1 LPNISL
7 KVLEIQELSVRLFRH
22 EVCFINWKK
31 GARRMLGLRQ
41 KLSLGFGGLL
51 LIILMIGIQS
61 ILHLTQLG
69 PAIDVI
75 LRENYRSVIACQ
87 DMKEAIERM
96 DSGMLFIFLGEKQ
109 KGTELIQKN
118 EAVFEKAL
126 QAELNNITLP
136 EEGKKAHHLQD
147 LFKRYQA
154 TLHEMQGMKTSAN
167 QQRDAYFSKLFSL
180 FVQIKETADE
190 ILQMNQKSMS
200 DANNLARRS
209 AASAKRR
216 MYILLFAGML
226 VAVGFVFFTGRWILR
241 PIRRLIRSA
250 EEIKQGNLELV
261 VQSDSRDEIGQ
272 LSVAFNEMASALRE
286 SRRSDQTRL
295 TRIQRAT
302 EQTFNSLPDAVAIVD
317 PGGKV
322 DVATETA
329 RNVFELKPGKQVRG
343 LPSRWMDEIFTEALR
358 TGRTIQPSGE
368 QRVIQHFVNGEEHY
382 FRPEAIPILGRD
394 MQPTGVVLVLQD
406 VTQERKQEELKR
418 GVISTVSH
426 QLKSP
431 LTSIRMAIHL
441 LLEEKIGSLTPKQME
456 LLVAARE
463 DSDRLHSI
471 LNNLLDISRIESGKV
486 EMNFRKVS
494 PHSMVFEALEPFQ
507 MDFKD
512 RNVTLGMELQD
523 DLPEVWADTA
533 RMNHVFANLLS
544 NALRYTPPGGKVTVL
559 GKADEEWVQFSVSDS
574 GKGIP
579 SQYLARVFE
588 QFFRVPDQGA
598 ETGAGLGLAIVK
610 EIVEAHGGTVKV
622 ESRLGEGSTFTFT
635 LKRADLGSKE
645 EIHS

>member
-1 LPNISL
+1 
-7 KVLEIQELSVRLFRH
+7 
-22 EVCFINWKK
+22 
-31 GARRMLGLRQ
+31 MLGLRQ

-51 LIILMIGIQS
+51 LIILIIGIQS
-61 ILHLTQLG
+61 ISHLTQLG
-69 PAIDVI
+69 QSIDVI

-87 DMKEAIERM
+87 EMKESLERM
-96 DSGMLFIFLGEKQ
+96 DSGILFVLLGEKE

-118 EAVFEKAL
+118 EAAFEKAL
-126 QAELNNITLP
+126 RAELNNITLP
-136 EEGKKAHHLQD
+136 EEGRKAHHLQD
-147 LFKRYQA
+147 LFKRHQA
-154 TLHEMQGMKTSAN
+154 TLHEMQGTGTPIHQK
-167 QQRDAYFSKLFSL
+167 RDTYFSKLLPL
-180 FVQIKETADE
+180 FLQIKETADE
-190 ILQMNQKSMS
+190 ILQMNQKNMN

-209 AASAKRR
+209 AASAKRQ
-216 MYILLFAGML
+216 MYILLLAGMF
-226 VAVGFVFFTGRWILR
+226 VAVGFVLFTGRWILR
-241 PIRRLIRSA
+241 PINRLIRSA

-272 LSVAFNEMASALRE
+272 LSEAFNEMASALRE
-286 SRRSDQTRL
+286 SRRSDQTKL
-295 TRIQRAT
+295 TRIQHAT

-329 RNVFELKPGKQVRG
+329 RNVFELKPGKQIRG

-358 TGRTIQPSGE
+358 TGRTIVPSGE

-382 FRPEAIPILGRD
+382 FRPEAIPILDRD

-441 LLEEKIGSLTPKQME
+441 LLEEKIGSLTPKQTE

-471 LNNLLDISRIESGKV
+471 LINLLDISRIESGKV
-486 EMNFRKVS
+486 QMSFRRVS
-494 PHSMVFEALEPFQ
+494 SHSMVFEALEPFQ

-512 RNVTLGMELQD
+512 RNVTLGTELQD

-533 RMNHVFANLLS
+533 RMGHVFANLLS
-544 NALRYTPPGGKVTVL
+544 NALRYTPAGGKVTAL

-574 GKGIP
+574 GRGIP
-579 SQYLARVFE
+579 SQYLARIFE
-588 QFFRVPDQGA
+588 QFFRVPDQGT

-635 LKRADLGSKE
+635 LRRADRVDAQS
-645 EIHS
+645 

>member
-1 LPNISL
+1 
-7 KVLEIQELSVRLFRH
+7 
-22 EVCFINWKK
+22 
-31 GARRMLGLRQ
+31 MLGLRQ

-51 LIILMIGIQS
+51 LIILIIGIQS
-61 ILHLTQLG
+61 ISHLTQLG
-69 PAIDVI
+69 QSIDII

-87 DMKEAIERM
+87 EMKESLERM
-96 DSGMLFIFLGEKQ
+96 DSGILFVLLGEKE

-118 EAVFEKAL
+118 EAAFERAL

-136 EEGKKAHHLQD
+136 EEGRKAHHLQD
-147 LFKRYQA
+147 LFKRYQT
-154 TLHEMQGMKTSAN
+154 TLHEMQGLGTPVHQK
-167 QQRDAYFSKLFSL
+167 RDAYFSRLFTL

-190 ILQMNQKSMS
+190 ILQMNQKNMS

-209 AASAKRR
+209 AASARR
-216 MYILLFAGML
+216 QMYILLLAGML
-226 VAVGFVFFTGRWILR
+226 VAVGFVLFTGRWILR
-241 PIRRLIRSA
+241 PINRLIRSA

-261 VQSDSRDEIGQ
+261 VESDSRDEIGQ
-272 LSVAFNEMASALRE
+272 LSEAFNEMALALRE

-329 RNVFELKPGKQVRG
+329 RNVFELKPGKQIRG

-358 TGRTIQPSGE
+358 TGRMIMPKGE

-382 FRPEAIPILGRD
+382 FRPEAIPILDRD
-394 MQPTGVVLVLQD
+394 IQPTGVVLVLQD

-441 LLEEKIGSLTPKQME
+441 LLEERIGSLTPKQAE

-512 RNVTLGMELQD
+512 RNVTLGTELQD

-559 GKADEEWVQFSVSDS
+559 GKTDEEWVRFSISDS

-579 SQYLARVFE
+579 SQYLARIFE
-588 QFFRVPDQGA
+588 QFFRVPDQGT

-635 LKRADLGSKE
+635 LRRADRVSE
-645 EIHS
+645 VNSQT

>member
-1 LPNISL
+1 
-7 KVLEIQELSVRLFRH
+7 V
-22 EVCFINWKK
+22 
-31 GARRMLGLRQ
+31 LGLRQ

-51 LIILMIGIQS
+51 LIILIIGIQS
-61 ILHLTQLG
+61 ISHLTQLG
-69 PAIDVI
+69 QSIDVI

-87 DMKEAIERM
+87 EMKESLERM
-96 DSGMLFIFLGEKQ
+96 DSGTLFFLLGEKA

-118 EAVFEKAL
+118 EAAFEKAL

-136 EEGKKAHHLQD
+136 KEGEKAHHLQD
-147 LFKRYQA
+147 LFKQYKV
-154 TLHEMQGMKTSAN
+154 TLHEMQGIKTLAN
-167 QQRDAYFSKLFSL
+167 QQRHTYFNNLLPS

-190 ILQMNQKSMS
+190 ILQMNQKNMS

-209 AASAKRR
+209 AASAKRQ
-216 MYILLFAGML
+216 MYILLLAGML
-226 VAVGFVFFTGRWILR
+226 VAVGFVLFTGRWILR

-261 VQSDSRDEIGQ
+261 VQSDSHDEIGQ
-272 LSVAFNEMASALRE
+272 LSEAFNEMALALRE

-329 RNVFELKPGKQVRG
+329 RNVFELKPGKRIQG
-343 LPSRWMDEIFTEALR
+343 LPSRWMDEILTEALR
-358 TGRTIQPSGE
+358 TGRTIMPKGE

-431 LTSIRMAIHL
+431 LTSIRMAIYL
-441 LLEEKIGSLTPKQME
+441 LLEEKIGSLTPKQTE

-512 RNVTLGMELQD
+512 RNVALGTELSD
-523 DLPEVWADTA
+523 DLPEVWVDTA

-579 SQYLARVFE
+579 TQYLARIFE

-610 EIVEAHGGTVKV
+610 EIVEAHGGTIKV

-635 LKRADLGSKE
+635 LKRADLASKE

>member
-1 LPNISL
+1 
-7 KVLEIQELSVRLFRH
+7 
-22 EVCFINWKK
+22 
-31 GARRMLGLRQ
+31 MLGLRQ

-51 LIILMIGIQS
+51 LIILCIGIQS
-61 ILHLTQLG
+61 ISHLTQLG
-69 PAIDVI
+69 QSIDVI

-87 DMKEAIERM
+87 EMKESLERM
-96 DSGMLFIFLGEKQ
+96 DSGVLFVLLGEKE

-118 EAVFEKAL
+118 EATFKKAL
-126 QAELNNITLP
+126 QAELDNITLP
-136 EEGKKAHHLQD
+136 EEGRKAHHLQD
-147 LFKRYQA
+147 LFKQYQA
-154 TLHEMQGMKTSAN
+154 TLHEMQGLKTSAN

-190 ILQMNQKSMS
+190 ILQMNQKNMS

-209 AASAKRR
+209 AASAKRQ
-216 MYILLFAGML
+216 MYILLLAGML
-226 VAVGFVFFTGRWILR
+226 VAVGFVLFTGRWILR

-272 LSVAFNEMASALRE
+272 LSEAFNEMALALRE

-329 RNVFELKPGKQVRG
+329 RNVFELKPGKQIRG

-441 LLEEKIGSLTPKQME
+441 LLEEKIGSLTPKQTE

-486 EMNFRKVS
+486 QMNIRKVS
-494 PHSMVFEALEPFQ
+494 PHSMVFEALEPFHA
-507 MDFKD
+507 DFKD
-512 RNVTLGMELQD
+512 RCVTLGTEVPD

-533 RMNHVFANLLS
+533 RIGHVFANLLS

-559 GKADEEWVQFSVSDS
+559 GRADEEWVQFSVSDT

-579 SQYLARVFE
+579 NQYLASIFE

-645 EIHS
+645 EVHS

>member
-1 LPNISL
+1 
-7 KVLEIQELSVRLFRH
+7 
-22 EVCFINWKK
+22 
-31 GARRMLGLRQ
+31 
-41 KLSLGFGGLL
+41 
-51 LIILMIGIQS
+51 
-61 ILHLTQLG
+61 
-69 PAIDVI
+69 
-75 LRENYRSVIACQ
+75 
-87 DMKEAIERM
+87 
-96 DSGMLFIFLGEKQ
+96 
-109 KGTELIQKN
+109 
-118 EAVFEKAL
+118 
-126 QAELNNITLP
+126 
-136 EEGKKAHHLQD
+136 
-147 LFKRYQA
+147 
-154 TLHEMQGMKTSAN
+154 
-167 QQRDAYFSKLFSL
+167 
-180 FVQIKETADE
+180 
-190 ILQMNQKSMS
+190 
-200 DANNLARRS
+200 
-209 AASAKRR
+209 
-216 MYILLFAGML
+216 
-226 VAVGFVFFTGRWILR
+226 
-241 PIRRLIRSA
+241 
-250 EEIKQGNLELV
+250 
-261 VQSDSRDEIGQ
+261 
-272 LSVAFNEMASALRE
+272 
-286 SRRSDQTRL
+286 
-295 TRIQRAT
+295 
-302 EQTFNSLPDAVAIVD
+302 
-317 PGGKV
+317 
-322 DVATETA
+322 
-329 RNVFELKPGKQVRG
+329 
-343 LPSRWMDEIFTEALR
+343 
-358 TGRTIQPSGE
+358 
-368 QRVIQHFVNGEEHY
+368 VNGEEHY

-441 LLEEKIGSLTPKQME
+441 LLEEKIGSLTPKQTE

-486 EMNFRKVS
+486 QMNFQKVS

-559 GKADEEWVQFSVSDS
+559 GKADEEWVQFSLSDS
-574 GKGIP
+574 GRGIP
-579 SQYLARVFE
+579 SQYLPRIFE

-635 LKRADLGSKE
+635 LKRADLASKE

>member
-1 LPNISL
+1 
-7 KVLEIQELSVRLFRH
+7 
-22 EVCFINWKK
+22 
-31 GARRMLGLRQ
+31 MLGLRQ

-51 LIILMIGIQS
+51 LIILIIGIQS
-61 ILHLTQLG
+61 ISHLNQLG
-69 PAIDVI
+69 QSIDVI

-87 DMKEAIERM
+87 EMKESLERM
-96 DSGMLFIFLGEKQ
+96 DSGILFVLLGEKE
-109 KGTELIQKN
+109 KGTELLQKN
-118 EAVFEKAL
+118 EAAFKKAL
-126 QAELNNITLP
+126 QVELDNITLP

-147 LFKRYQA
+147 LFKQYQG
-154 TLHEMQGMKTSAN
+154 TLHEMQGIETPVHQK
-167 QQRDAYFSKLFSL
+167 RDAYFSRLFTL

-190 ILQMNQKSMS
+190 ILQMNQKNMS
-200 DANNLARRS
+200 EANNLARRS

-216 MYILLFAGML
+216 MYILLFSGML
-226 VAVGFVFFTGRWILR
+226 VAVGFVLFTGRWILR
-241 PIRRLIRSA
+241 PINRLIRSA

-261 VQSDSRDEIGQ
+261 VQSNSRDEIGQ
-272 LSVAFNEMASALRE
+272 LSEAFNEMALALRE

-329 RNVFELKPGKQVRG
+329 KNVFELKPGKQIRG

-358 TGRTIQPSGE
+358 TGRTIMPKGE

-406 VTQERKQEELKR
+406 VTQERKQEELKS

-441 LLEEKIGSLTPKQME
+441 LLEEKIGSLTPKQTE

-486 EMNFRKVS
+486 QMNFRKVS

-533 RMNHVFANLLS
+533 RMNHVLANLLS

-559 GKADEEWVQFSVSDS
+559 GKADEERVQFSVSDS

-579 SQYLARVFE
+579 SQYLARIFE

-635 LKRADLGSKE
+635 LKRADLASKE

>member
-1 LPNISL
+1 
-7 KVLEIQELSVRLFRH
+7 
-22 EVCFINWKK
+22 
-31 GARRMLGLRQ
+31 MLGLRQ

-51 LIILMIGIQS
+51 LIILIIGIQS
-61 ILHLTQLG
+61 ISHLTQLG
-69 PAIDVI
+69 QSIDII

-87 DMKEAIERM
+87 EMKESLERM
-96 DSGMLFIFLGEKQ
+96 DSGILFVLLGEKE

-118 EAVFEKAL
+118 EAAFERAL

-136 EEGKKAHHLQD
+136 EEGRKAHHLQD
-147 LFKRYQA
+147 LFKRYQT
-154 TLHEMQGMKTSAN
+154 TLHEMQGLGTPVHQK
-167 QQRDAYFSKLFSL
+167 RDAYFSRLFTL

-190 ILQMNQKSMS
+190 ILQMNQKNMS

-209 AASAKRR
+209 AASARR
-216 MYILLFAGML
+216 QMYILLLAGML
-226 VAVGFVFFTGRWILR
+226 VAVGFVLFTGRWILR
-241 PIRRLIRSA
+241 PINRLIRSA

-261 VQSDSRDEIGQ
+261 VESDSRDEIGQ
-272 LSVAFNEMASALRE
+272 LSEAFNEMALALRE

-329 RNVFELKPGKQVRG
+329 RNVFELKPGKQIRG

-358 TGRTIQPSGE
+358 TGRMIMPKGE

-382 FRPEAIPILGRD
+382 FRPEAIPILDRD
-394 MQPTGVVLVLQD
+394 IQPTGIVLVLQD

-441 LLEEKIGSLTPKQME
+441 LLEERIGSLTPKQAE

-512 RNVTLGMELQD
+512 RNVTLGTELQD

-559 GKADEEWVQFSVSDS
+559 GKTDEEWVRFSISDS

-579 SQYLARVFE
+579 SQYLARIFE
-588 QFFRVPDQGA
+588 QFFRVPDQGT

-635 LKRADLGSKE
+635 LRRADRVSE
-645 EIHS
+645 VNSQT

>member
-1 LPNISL
+1 
-7 KVLEIQELSVRLFRH
+7 
-22 EVCFINWKK
+22 
-31 GARRMLGLRQ
+31 
-41 KLSLGFGGLL
+41 
-51 LIILMIGIQS
+51 
-61 ILHLTQLG
+61 
-69 PAIDVI
+69 
-75 LRENYRSVIACQ
+75 
-87 DMKEAIERM
+87 
-96 DSGMLFIFLGEKQ
+96 
-109 KGTELIQKN
+109 
-118 EAVFEKAL
+118 
-126 QAELNNITLP
+126 
-136 EEGKKAHHLQD
+136 
-147 LFKRYQA
+147 
-154 TLHEMQGMKTSAN
+154 
-167 QQRDAYFSKLFSL
+167 
-180 FVQIKETADE
+180 
-190 ILQMNQKSMS
+190 
-200 DANNLARRS
+200 
-209 AASAKRR
+209 
-216 MYILLFAGML
+216 MYILLLAGMF
-226 VAVGFVFFTGRWILR
+226 VAVGFVLFTGRWILR
-241 PIRRLIRSA
+241 PINRLIRSA

-261 VQSDSRDEIGQ
+261 VESDSRDEIGQ
-272 LSVAFNEMASALRE
+272 LSEAFNEMALALRE

-317 PGGKV
+317 PGGRV

-329 RNVFELKPGKQVRG
+329 RNVFELKPGKQIRG

-358 TGRTIQPSGE
+358 TGRTIVPRGE
-368 QRVIQHFVNGEEHY
+368 QRLIQHFVNGEEHY
-382 FRPEAIPILGRD
+382 FRPEAIPILGSD

-471 LNNLLDISRIESGKV
+471 LINLLDISRIESGKV
-486 EMNFRKVS
+486 QMNFRRVS
-494 PHSMVFEALEPFQ
+494 PYSMVFEALEPFQ

-512 RNVTLGMELQD
+512 RNVTLGTELQD

-533 RMNHVFANLLS
+533 RMGHVFANLLS

-579 SQYLARVFE
+579 SQYLARIFE

-610 EIVEAHGGTVKV
+610 EIVEAHGGTVRV

-635 LKRADLGSKE
+635 VRRADRITGEDKGQ
-645 EIHS
+645 

>member
-1 LPNISL
+1 
-7 KVLEIQELSVRLFRH
+7 
-22 EVCFINWKK
+22 
-31 GARRMLGLRQ
+31 MLGLRQ
-41 KLSLGFGGLL
+41 KLSFGFGGLL
-51 LIILMIGIQS
+51 LIILIIGIQS
-61 ILHLTQLG
+61 ISHLTQLG
-69 PAIDVI
+69 QSIDVI

-87 DMKEAIERM
+87 EMKEALERM
-96 DSGMLFIFLGEKQ
+96 DSGILFLLLGEKE
-109 KGTELIQKN
+109 KGTELIRKN
-118 EAVFEKAL
+118 EDAFERAL

-136 EEGKKAHHLQD
+136 QEGKKANHLQD
-147 LFKRYQA
+147 LFIQYQA
-154 TLHEMQGMKTSAN
+154 TLHEIQGMKTSSH
-167 QQRDAYFSKLFSL
+167 QQREAYFGKLFTSFL
-180 FVQIKETADE
+180 QIKKTADE
-190 ILQMNQKSMS
+190 ILQMNQKNMS
-200 DANNLARRS
+200 DANDLARRN
-209 AASAKRR
+209 AASAKRQ

-226 VAVGFVFFTGRWILR
+226 VAVGFVLFTGRWILR
-241 PIRRLIRSA
+241 PIKRLTRSA

-261 VQSDSRDEIGQ
+261 VESDSRDEIGQ
-272 LSVAFNEMASALRE
+272 LSKAFNEMAFALRE
-286 SRRSDQTRL
+286 SRRSHQTRL

-317 PGGKV
+317 PGGRV

-329 RNVFELKPGKQVRG
+329 RNVFELKPGKQIRG

-358 TGRTIQPSGE
+358 TGRTIQPNGA
-368 QRVIQHFVNGEEHY
+368 QRVIQYFVNGEEHY

-431 LTSIRMAIHL
+431 LTSIRMAVHL
-441 LLEEKIGSLTPKQME
+441 LLEEKIGSLTPKQTE

-463 DSDRLHSI
+463 DSGRLHSI

-486 EMNFRKVS
+486 EMNFQKVS

-507 MDFKD
+507 LDFRD
-512 RNVTLGMELQD
+512 RNVTLGVELQD
-523 DLPEVWADTA
+523 DLPEIWADTA
-533 RMNHVFANLLS
+533 RMNLVFANLLS

-559 GKADEEWVQFSVSDS
+559 GKADEGWVQFSVSDS

-579 SQYLARVFE
+579 SQYLARIFE

-610 EIVEAHGGTVKV
+610 EIVEAHGGTIRV
-622 ESRLGEGSTFTFT
+622 ESHLGEGSTFTFT
-635 LKRADLGSKE
+635 LKRADLALKE